1 MELKLNK
8 EIVSVKEAIFDG
20 MQEQSVEL
28 DYILPDYYPEIFKL
42 IKCLMCP
49 KVISYS
55 INGDRITYELVVHI
69 RVMYCSE
76 ESCLLQCV
84 NQKLNYS
91 KTIEL
96 NKGYDN
102 LSVLLTPKVDYVNCR
117 VVNQRRL
124 DIRGAV
130 TIKSKIYA
138 EQKREVISD
147 AFGLN
152 TQLKKQCVPY
162 ASNKITATKQFV
174 INEDIELNM
183 SNPPVLGIIRSDALV
198 ITGDKK
204 IIANKLVSKG
214 EAIINI
220 LYSCE
225 KDEQSSLEAMQFN
238 LPYSQIVDLDGI
250 NESFDCIINAD
261 IVSCDVNT
269 IANNDGDAKMLQ
281 CELIINLSC
290 VALKSSVVELV
301 TDAYSTTHPCEYVT
315 SPVRIEQ
322 FPSIIEAQHQ
332 VKTNI
337 EYSDGEVDCIYDV
350 WANASNINSFINADE
365 QKITVSGMIKY
376 SIMARNEKGMPIMLE
391 KDEPF
396 EYVSNF
402 NGITDSSILET
413 TVCIISCSYNL
424 SSADSVAI
432 KADLK
437 IHGNLYSSSVI
448 DIITDLNVDETIKK
462 QHDGDYAVKLYYG
475 IENEDIW
482 EIAKKYSSSV
492 SAIMDENE
500 LTNERLTQNGMII
513 IPILS

>member
-1 MELKLNK
+1 M
-8 EIVSVKEAIFDG
+8 V
-20 MQEQSVEL
+20 
-28 DYILPDYYPEIFKL
+28 
-42 IKCLMCP
+42 
-49 KVISYS
+49 
-55 INGDRITYELVVHI
+55 
-69 RVMYCSE
+69 
-76 ESCLLQCV
+76 
-84 NQKLNYS
+84 
-91 KTIEL
+91 
-96 NKGYDN
+96 
-102 LSVLLTPKVDYVNCR
+102 LTPKVDYVNCR

-138 EQKREVISD
+138 EQKRELISD

-162 ASNKITATKQFV
+162 ASNKITATKQFI

-183 SNPPVLGIIRSDALV
+183 SNPPVLGIIRSDAVVL
-198 ITGDKK
+198 TGDKK

-225 KDEQSSLEAMQFN
+225 KDGQGSLEAMQFN
-238 LPYSQIVDLDGI
+238 LPYSQIIDLDGI

-261 IVSCDVNT
+261 VISCDVT
-269 IANNDGDAKMLQ
+269 TVANNDGDAKTLQ
-281 CELIINLSC
+281 CELAINLSC
-290 VALKSSVVELV
+290 TALKSSVVELV
-301 TDAYSTTHPCEYVT
+301 TDAYSTTHPCEFTT

-332 VKTNI
+332 VKSTV
-337 EYSDGEVDCIYDV
+337 EYSDGEIDCIYDV
-350 WANASNINSFINADE
+350 WANTSNINSFVNAEE

-391 KDEPF
+391 KDEAF

-402 NGITDSSILET
+402 NGITDSSILEAS
-413 TVCIISCSYNL
+413 VCILSCSYNL
-424 SSADSVAI
+424 STSNTVTV

-437 IHGNLYSSSVI
+437 INGNLYSSSVM
-448 DIITDLNVDETIKK
+448 DIITDLSVDNSIKK
-462 QHDGDYAVKLYYG
+462 QRDGDYAVKLYYG
-475 IENEDIW
+475 VEDEDIW

-492 SAIMDENE
+492 SAIMEENE
-500 LTNERLTQNGMII
+500 LTNEKLTQNGMII